1 MTKPRRHLRLV
12 ASDRQPDVLDIH
24 EARRIV
30 REIAEESARVAILP
44 HAQKRKRQRRI
55 SLEDVLRVLR
65 NGSVTEGPYIA
76 LKSGWWRITM
86 TGRSA
91 GDEVSCVV
99 EIEWKTR
106 LLVVTVY

>member
-1 MTKPRRHLRLV
+1 MTKPRRHLHIV
-12 ASDRQPDVLDIH
+12 VPDRQPDSLDPF

-30 REIAEESARVAILP
+30 QEIAGDSARVAILP

-65 NGSVTEGPYIA
+65 SGNITEGPYVA
-76 LKSGWWRITM
+76 LKSGWWRFTM

-91 GDEVSCVV
+91 GDEVSCVI
-99 EIEWKTR
+99 EIEWKTK